1 MTGPLL
7 FLAADPRECHP
18 FLKHWDRTEPANLP
32 VHWARRGTWKSRPVL
47 AIANGAGPER
57 ARMAVQAA
65 GPVRAVCNI
74 GFCGALDISLGIGDV
89 FMATSVNGTATSLPR
104 KAPPA
109 KSGPL
114 ASIPRIAQTAAE
126 KAALRKTGAL
136 VVEMEAAGAA
146 ADLGVPFYCIRAV
159 SDLAGEDFLI
169 DFNGFLMPDG
179 RFDTPRLI
187 MTSILRPQRLRELIR
202 LSKRTRAASNNLG
215 EFLADCD
222 F

>member
-114 ASIPRIAQTAAE
+114 ASIPRIAQTAANQCNG
-126 KAALRKTGAL
+126 LIGF
-136 VVEMEAAGAA
+136 
-146 ADLGVPFYCIRAV
+146 DLGWC
-159 SDLAGEDFLI
+159 AGWSHQY
-169 DFNGFLMPDG
+169 N
-179 RFDTPRLI
+179 RL
-187 MTSILRPQRLRELIR
+187 TRCQLRTQVRRSAHFQR
-202 LSKRTRAASNNLG
+202 
-215 EFLADCD
+215 DC
-222 F
+222 